1 MKRKKTIVSKYK
13 RISLN
18 VLGGGLSFL
27 AFLSCFA
34 VGFSSWI
41 SNTLNK
47 DDANINVSIGN
58 IENNSIFT
66 IRAVD
71 MFTLGPDGLVVDY
84 TIVKEASIM
93 AIFTINNDL
102 AYLYSNEGLLNFK
115 VDLIW
120 SDNTFISTYIGTA
133 PVVSNTTSVTTTL
146 NDNTLT
152 SDINYTITDS
162 GTTNVS
168 ITYKVMDKNGT
179 MKERYNDKPT
189 FSFVVRSK

>member
-1 MKRKKTIVSKYK
+1 
-13 RISLN
+13 
-18 VLGGGLSFL
+18 
-27 AFLSCFA
+27 
-34 VGFSSWI
+34 
-41 SNTLNK
+41 
-47 DDANINVSIGN
+47 
-58 IENNSIFT
+58 
-66 IRAVD
+66 
-71 MFTLGPDGLVVDY
+71 MFTLGPDGLVENY
-84 TIVKEASIM
+84 TIVNEASII
-93 AIFTINNDL
+93 AIFTINNNL
-102 AYLYSNEGLLNFK
+102 AYPSSNEGLLNFK
-115 VDLIW
+115 VDLIC

>member
-1 MKRKKTIVSKYK
+1 MKFTNRRIANTII
-13 RISLN
+13 ISTLL
-18 VLGGGLSFL
+18 VASI
-27 AFLSCFA
+27 ASI
-34 VGFSSWI
+34 GFSSWLI
-41 SNTLNK
+41 GKENS
-47 DDANINVSIGN
+47 DSSNINASVGN
-58 IENNSIFT
+58 VENNSLFT
-66 IRAVD
+66 IRVVN
-71 MFTLGPDGLVVDY
+71 MFTLGPDGLVEDY
-84 TIVKEASIM
+84 TIVKEASII

-102 AYLYSNEGLLNFK
+102 AYPYSNEGLLNFK
-115 VDLIW
+115 VDLIC
-120 SDNTFISTYIGTA
+120 SDNTFINTYIDKT

-152 SDINYTITDS
+152 SDINYTITTNS

>member
-71 MFTLGPDGLVVDY
+71 MFTLGPDGLVENY
-84 TIVKEASIM
+84 TIVNEASII

-102 AYLYSNEGLLNFK
+102 AYPYSNEGLLNFK
-115 VDLIW
+115 VDLIC
-120 SDNTFISTYIGTA
+120 SDNTFINTYIDKT
-133 PVVSNTTSVTTTL
+133 PVVANTTSVTTTL

>member
-1 MKRKKTIVSKYK
+1 MKRDRKTRK
-13 RISLN
+13 SLMKVN
-18 VLGGGLSFL
+18 GGGLSLL
-27 AFLSCFA
+27 AFLSCFS

-41 SNTLNK
+41 SNTPNK
-47 DDANINVSIGN
+47 DDANIDVSIGN
-58 IENNSIFT
+58 IENNSLFT

-84 TIVKEASIM
+84 TIVKEASII

-102 AYLYSNEGLLNFK
+102 AYPYSNEGLLNFK
-115 VDLIW
+115 VDLIC
-120 SDNTFISTYIGTA
+120 SDNTFINTYIDKT

-152 SDINYTITDS
+152 SDINYTITTNS